1 LCWKHNQKDVEKDV
15 TLREAFLGLL
25 TVLCARQIPEALHL
39 RPKVSQILGAS

>member
-25 TVLCARQIPEALHL
+25 TVVCARQVPEALHL
-39 RPKVSQILGAS
+39 RVKVSEILSAA